1 MMIKVISQTT
11 AERNQETQELF
22 QECKPLLDKG
32 FTIGQAVKKVLGL
45 KHNNFYNRAWFKEVK
60 NYAKQQEENKG

>member
-1 MMIKVISQTT
+1 MITVISQTT

-22 QECKPLLDKG
+22 QECKPLLDEG
-32 FTIGQAVKKVLGL
+32 LTIGQAVKKVLGL
-45 KHNNFYNRAWFKEVK
+45 KHNTFYNQAWFKEVK